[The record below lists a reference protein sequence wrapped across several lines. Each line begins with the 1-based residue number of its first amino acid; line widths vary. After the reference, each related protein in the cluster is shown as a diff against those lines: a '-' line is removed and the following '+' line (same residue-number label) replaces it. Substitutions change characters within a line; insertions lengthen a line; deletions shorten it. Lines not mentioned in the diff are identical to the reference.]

1 MSIDKTQFLQ
11 QPIPFSLIAID
22 LPRIFNMTMLDVLQK
37 NFSQAGFP
45 SHYYYTA
52 LTWSGLALLGV
63 FCWWILAQA
72 KLGPYA
78 KYRDIVRFL
87 TMRARADIQR

>member
-11 QPIPFSLIAID
+11 QPVPFSFIAID
-22 LPRIFNMTMLDVLQK
+22 LPRLFNMTMLDVLQK
-37 NFSQAGFP
+37 NFSQADFA
-45 SHYYYTA
+45 SHYYYAA
-52 LTWSGLALLGV
+52 LTCSGLALLGV
-63 FCWWILAQA
+63 FCWWILAQV

-87 TMRARADIQR
+87 TMRAGAEIQR